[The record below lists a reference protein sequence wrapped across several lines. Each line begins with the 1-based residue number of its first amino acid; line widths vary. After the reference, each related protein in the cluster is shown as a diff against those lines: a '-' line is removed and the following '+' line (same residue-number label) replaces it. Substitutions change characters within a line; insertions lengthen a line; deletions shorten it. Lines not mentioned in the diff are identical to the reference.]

1 MGVHDGHR
9 QRMRQR
15 FEQQG
20 DDGFHDHELLEMLLS
35 CALPRV
41 NTNPI
46 THELLQTF
54 GSVTGVLDAPSAELM
69 KVPGIGPNAA
79 MLLRLLPGLCRRY
92 YSEQQNHVILDSSE
106 KCGAYLTPRF
116 IGRRVETVFLVC
128 TDAKCRVLGCQLLHA
143 GSVNSAEV
151 NSRKV
156 VETALRFNAAAA
168 VLAHNHPGGMAL
180 PSQEDLS
187 TTQRLQQA
195 LAAVGVRLLDHIIV
209 ADGDFVSLADSGI
222 L

>member
-46 THELLQTF
+46 AHELLQTF

-79 MLLRLLPGLCRRY
+79 MLLRLAPA
-92 YSEQQNHVILDSSE
+92 QD
-106 KCGAYLTPRF
+106 
-116 IGRRVETVFLVC
+116 
-128 TDAKCRVLGCQLLHA
+128 
-143 GSVNSAEV
+143 
-151 NSRKV
+151 
-156 VETALRFNAAAA
+156 
-168 VLAHNHPGGMAL
+168 
-180 PSQEDLS
+180 
-187 TTQRLQQA
+187 
-195 LAAVGVRLLDHIIV
+195 
-209 ADGDFVSLADSGI
+209 
-222 L
+222 

>member
-1 MGVHDGHR
+1 
-9 QRMRQR
+9 
-15 FEQQG
+15 
-20 DDGFHDHELLEMLLS
+20 
-35 CALPRV
+35 
-41 NTNPI
+41 
-46 THELLQTF
+46 
-54 GSVTGVLDAPSAELM
+54 
-69 KVPGIGPNAA
+69 

>member
-9 QRMRQR
+9 ERMRQR
-15 FEQQG
+15 LEQQG

-46 THELLQTF
+46 AHELLNTF
-54 GSVTGVLDAPSAELM
+54 GSLTGVLDAPMAELQ

-79 MLLRLLPGLCRRY
+79 TLLRLLPGLCRRY
-92 YSEQQNHVILDSSE
+92 YCQQQNHVILDSSE

-128 TDAKCRVLGCQLLHA
+128 TDVKCRVLGCQLLHT
-143 GSVNSAEV
+143 GSVNSTEV
-151 NSRKV
+151 SSRKV

-180 PSQEDLS
+180 PSQQDLS
-187 TTQRLQQA
+187 TTHRLQQA
-195 LAAVGVRLLDHIIV
+195 LASVGVRLLDHIIV

>member
-1 MGVHDGHR
+1 
-9 QRMRQR
+9 MRQR

-46 THELLQTF
+46 AHELLQTF

-69 KVPGIGPNAA
+69 KVPG

>member
-46 THELLQTF
+46 AHELLQTF

-106 KCGAYLTPRF
+106 KCGA
-116 IGRRVETVFLVC
+116 
-128 TDAKCRVLGCQLLHA
+128 
-143 GSVNSAEV
+143 
-151 NSRKV
+151 
-156 VETALRFNAAAA
+156 
-168 VLAHNHPGGMAL
+168 
-180 PSQEDLS
+180 
-187 TTQRLQQA
+187 
-195 LAAVGVRLLDHIIV
+195 
-209 ADGDFVSLADSGI
+209 
-222 L
+222 